1 MMLITCVKK
10 VFSGF
15 QKSRLSVPIAIILT
29 IVPVTLD
36 LQLSNI
42 SDFVHRFTTSD
53 FGSVTFYIESFFFW
67 ISQTYLILLMRSKI
81 KKIKFM
87 RKEFS
92 LIQNIIPASYVLLLV
107 LNLILLIQIFFLHLY
122 FVVYLNL
129 IVSVSY
135 GLNVFLM
142 SYLSYIL
149 LFWHKKKSNKILVS
163 FGISSILA
171 TFSGLLTLIL
181 IEGVLFTRGHFVNP
195 ESHVVFPI
203 YNLGSIFGIVSYL
216 NTYIFLFSFILM
228 WTGTALLFVQY
239 YKKLGKFKF
248 LFMVTSPLI
257 FFVSQFFT
265 VINFFFPFID
275 SSSLSF
281 VFFYSV
287 VFSFSS
293 VIGSIIFGAGFWLLG
308 RSISDKN
315 VSSYLNMTGYGLVMF
330 FTSATATVVHTP
342 FPPFGIVAISLVGF
356 SSYLVL
362 YGLYSSSIAI
372 SQDVDL
378 RKRIRKSTEA
388 HVRLLDNIG
397 VTQLQDNIETKVSEV
412 AHVIEE
418 ELKAESGISPSV
430 SEQEIKDYVKSVMRE
445 ISDKK

>member
-1 MMLITCVKK
+1 VLNAYLAILKTYFQEFR
-10 VFSGF
+10 FSV
-15 QKSRLSVPIAIILT
+15 SVAFILT
-29 IVPVTLD
+29 IVAVTLD
-36 LQLSNI
+36 LQVSNI

-53 FGSVTFYIESFFFW
+53 LGLGTFLIESFFFW
-67 ISQTYLILLMRSKI
+67 ISQAYLILLMRSKI
-81 KKIKFM
+81 REIKFM
-87 RKEFS
+87 GKELL

-107 LNLILLIQIFFLHLY
+107 LNLILLIQIFLLHQY
-122 FVVYLNL
+122 FVVYLIL
-129 IVSVSY
+129 IVGVSY

-142 SYLSYIL
+142 SYLSYVL
-149 LFWHKKKSNKILVS
+149 LFWHQKKGNKILAS
-163 FGISSILA
+163 FGISSTLA
-171 TFSGLLTLIL
+171 TISGLLTLIF
-181 IEGVLFTRGHFVNP
+181 IGAVLFTKGHFINSG
-195 ESHVVFPI
+195 SHVVFPI
-203 YNLGSIFGIVSYL
+203 YSPNSIFGIISYL

-228 WTGTALLFVQY
+228 WMGTALLFAQY
-239 YKKLGKFKF
+239 YRKLGKFKF
-248 LFMVTSPLI
+248 LLMVASPLI
-257 FFVSQFFT
+257 FFVGQFFT

-281 VFFYSV
+281 VFSYSI

-293 VIGSIIFGAGFWLLG
+293 IIGSIIFGAGFWLLG
-308 RSISDKN
+308 RSVSDKE

-330 FTSATATVVHTP
+330 FTAATATVIHTP

-356 SSYLVL
+356 SSYFVL

-397 VTQLQDNIETKVSEV
+397 AAQLQDSIETKISEV
-412 AHVIEE
+412 AHVIEK
-418 ELKAESGISPSV
+418 ELKAESGITSSV
-430 SEQEIKDYVKSVMRE
+430 SEQEIKDYVKSVIRE